1 MKEELN
7 FEAKLKRLEE
17 ITDKME
23 NEVLSLDD
31 SLKLYEEGKKLI
43 KELRDELLK
52 AEEAIKAL
60 QK

>member
-43 KELRDELLK
+43 SELREELLK

>member
-1 MKEELN
+1 MKEELS

-17 ITDKME
+17 ITDKLE

-43 KELRDELLK
+43 STLREELLK